1 MAKLKFLKSS
11 SKVKVK
17 NFISN
22 LKVLSKEIYMCYMK
36 GLALTVQK
44 LWPRLK
50 FFKSSSKVKV
60 KGHKVKNFVSNG
72 KVLSEGIC
80 M

>member
-1 MAKLKFLKSS
+1 
-11 SKVKVK
+11 
-17 NFISN
+17 
-22 LKVLSKEIYMCYMK
+22 MK

-50 FFKSSSKVKV
+50 FFKSSLKVKV

-72 KVLSEGIC
+72 KALSEGIYMC
-80 M
+80 NMKGLAHMVKKF

>member
-1 MAKLKFLKSS
+1 
-11 SKVKVK
+11 
-17 NFISN
+17 
-22 LKVLSKEIYMCYMK
+22 MCNIK

-50 FFKSSSKVKV
+50 FLKSSSKVKV

-72 KVLSEGIC
+72 KVLSEGLY